1 MPSENGIWAR
11 LMERCQITV
20 DSKSFEAFWL
30 GLTPIGLR
38 KKDLKY
44 NKKTGKIVS
53 VKASKLAKK
62 RGTLKKWAKE
72 NNLVQKKGEFGW
84 IEKK

>member
-1 MPSENGIWAR
+1 MGDIK
-11 LMERCQITV
+11 TV
-20 DSKSFEAFWL
+20 GSRAEVMHGNAKRTS
-30 GLTPIGLR
+30 GGLR